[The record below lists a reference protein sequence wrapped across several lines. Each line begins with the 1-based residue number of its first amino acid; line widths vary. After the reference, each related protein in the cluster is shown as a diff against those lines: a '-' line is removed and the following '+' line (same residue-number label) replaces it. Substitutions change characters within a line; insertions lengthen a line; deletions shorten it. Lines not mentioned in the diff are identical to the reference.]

1 MAGAH
6 VDEAVVDDAAVDE
19 AVAEDGSPDDARRTL
34 RAFWHDDC
42 LDHEPP
48 AGDFE
53 TPWTGR
59 LAHREPH
66 PDRPERIENVRSIL
80 ETELDSRVEWREA
93 PLSTIAQLE
102 RVHERAHVEELQTAS
117 ERAATEGP
125 FRLTRTTGI
134 NEATF
139 RAARRAAGG
148 AVAAAEAALSTGPET
163 VTYSCTRP
171 SGHHAGPATAD
182 GFCYLNNVAVAAET
196 VLAAGDGS
204 GTEGSAGADRVA
216 VLDWDV
222 HQGNGTQRCFYDRDD
237 VLVLS
242 IHNDHGPWEPEYHP
256 ETGAVDE
263 CGVGDGEGYS
273 VNVPLPAGVGNE
285 GYAAVF
291 DRLVAPVVR
300 EFNPDLL
307 LCSAGGDAGVVDPLG
322 RNLLTVDGFTAIG
335 RRVDRLAQE
344 VAGGSLALVQEGG
357 YQVSHLA
364 YAMLG
369 TLAGALGVDLAVED
383 PMAWMPEDPSAQASA
398 IDEVVAAHAD
408 HWPVG

>member
-1 MAGAH
+1 MAPETR
-6 VDEAVVDDAAVDE
+6 V
-19 AVAEDGSPDDARRTL
+19 DGSTDSGGTDENRRAL

-42 LDHEPP
+42 LDHDPP

-53 TPWTGR
+53 TPWSGR

-66 PDRPERIENVRSIL
+66 PDRPERIENVRSML
-80 ETELDSRVEWREA
+80 DAELGSRVDWREA
-93 PLSTIAQLE
+93 PVATTDQLE
-102 RVHERAHVEELQTAS
+102 RVHDSAHLDELRAAS
-117 ERAATEGP
+117 QRAATEGP
-125 FRLTRTTGI
+125 FRLTRTTGV

-182 GFCYLNNVAVAAET
+182 GFCYLNNVAVAAEA
-196 VLAAGDGS
+196 VIAAGDGS
-204 GTEGSAGADRVA
+204 EEAGTAGVDRVA

-256 ETGAVDE
+256 ETGEVDE
-263 CGVGDGEGYS
+263 RGVGDGEGYT

-285 GYAAVF
+285 GYAGLF

-300 EFNPDLL
+300 EFDPDLL

-322 RNLLTVDGFTAIG
+322 RNLLTVDGFETIG

-344 VAGGSLALVQEGG
+344 VADGSLALVQEGG

-369 TLAGALGVDLAVED
+369 TLAGALGVALDVED
-383 PMAWMPEDPSAQASA
+383 PMAWMPEDPSASESRL
-398 IDEVVAAHAD
+398 DDVVAAHGD